1 MLAFNPIRHR
11 ITLALTTVPRL
22 RDWQL
27 TGICLLIYGIIALG
41 IGIPSQFLQWTAP
54 IDQWPQVMAKTL
66 FVPAI
71 FEEIIFRGLLLPH
84 PQESPSVKRGYLWS
98 SVNLFLFV
106 IYHPINGLTLYEPG
120 YYVFR
125 NPYFLTLAT
134 LLGLTCILIYQRTGS
149 IWPPIVIHWIAVM
162 IWLCLLGGMAQLQL

>member
-1 MLAFNPIRHR
+1 MLLQNLIWCR
-11 ITLALTTVPRL
+11 ITNAFTTVPSL

-27 TGICLLIYGIIALG
+27 TGISFFVYGMVALL

-54 IDQWPQVMAKTL
+54 VNHWPQIIFKTL

-71 FEEIIFRGLLLPH
+71 LEEIVFRAILLPH
-84 PQESPSVKRGYLWS
+84 PQENTSITSSYLWGG
-98 SVNLFLFV
+98 VGLLLFI
-106 IYHPINGLTLYEPG
+106 IYHPLNGLTLYKPG

-134 LLGLTCILIYQRTGS
+134 LLGLTCILVYRRTGS
-149 IWPPIVIHWIAVM
+149 LWPPVVIHWIAVVV
-162 IWLCLLGGMAQLQL
+162 WLCLLGGMAQLQH